1 LRQINCHDAAA
12 ATVVGEQH
20 ESGKPMAFASL
31 FSRGIASIPR
41 PIVRVVA
48 ARAFAVVLQRHPD
61 LFDRLGEE
69 ASKRYAFVPLELP
82 FAFVI
87 EPGRHTLKVLRK
99 RVRIRADATISGSI
113 FLLLELLEGRSDG
126 DAAFF
131 SRDLSVVGDM
141 EAVLALRNA
150 LDNGG
155 VDLPRDIGASAGV
168 FGPVVTRAAGM
179 LRDHALARRARS
191 KWN

>member
-1 LRQINCHDAAA
+1 MIL
-12 ATVVGEQH
+12 
-20 ESGKPMAFASL
+20 ASL

-41 PIVRVVA
+41 PVVSVA
-48 ARAFAVVLQRHPD
+48 AAQAFGAVLRRHPD
-61 LFDRLGEE
+61 LFDRLGKE
-69 ASKRYAFVPLELP
+69 ARKRYAFVPLELP

-87 EPGRHTLKVLRK
+87 EPGRRTLKVLRK

-131 SRDLSVVGDM
+131 SRDLKVVGDI

-155 VDLPRDIGASAGV
+155 VDLHRDIGASAGV
-168 FGPVVTRAAGM
+168 FGPVVTRAVGL
-179 LRDHALARRARS
+179 LRDHALARRVRP